1 MSKNES
7 YTGIDY
13 FRIIAA
19 FLVIAIHTSPLS
31 ACGETAD
38 FILTRIIARVAVPFF
53 FMTSGFFLISEYNC
67 NLNKL
72 KAFVKRTALIYC
84 ISIIFYIPVNIYSGY
99 FTKSMLLPD
108 ILKAIIFDGTFYHLW
123 YLPASITGAVI
134 AYFLVKKLGIK
145 KALGFS
151 ILLYT
156 VGLFGDSYFGL
167 AEKLPLIKGFYFN
180 LFKLSS
186 YTRNGIFFAPVFF
199 ILGSVISTRKGHISL
214 KKMLSGLAV
223 SFSLMLCEGLLLHHF
238 NLQHHDS
245 MYFML
250 IPCMFFLF
258 SALTALKGQ
267 RIPVLRTSALII
279 YIIHPM
285 MIVILRMA
293 AKISGLQ
300 SILIENSFIYFAA
313 VSIASSIA
321 SIFIYLLLKQIKARF
336 YKSYPKNTERAWIE
350 INFDNLRH
358 NADILQ
364 KAMPAGCELMA
375 VVKAEAYGHGAAAIA
390 TCLNRIGIKAFAVAT
405 IDEGIELRHC
415 GIHGEI
421 LIMGYTDPSR
431 AREIHKY
438 DLIQTLIDF
447 DYAVLLNKQGY
458 KIKAH
463 LKIDTGMHRLGFS
476 DSDIPAI
483 TGIFKTRH
491 LNICGI
497 YTHLC
502 ASDSLSLEAVDFTHK
517 QIESF
522 YRLLEAL
529 SKEGIVLPKKHI
541 QSSYG
546 LLNYPELKCDYV
558 RIGIALYGTLS
569 SNNSKTNVQPDLRPV
584 LSLKSKVALTRDVAV
599 GESVGYGRE
608 FVAERNSRVA
618 LLPIGYADGIPRVL
632 SCGNA
637 EVLLRG
643 CRAPI
648 IGRICMDQLAVDITD
663 IPDVTPGDIAT
674 LIGIDGKE
682 EIRAA
687 DVAESTGTITNEL
700 LSRMGNRVR
709 IVPFQIPSHS
719 LKKSSA
725 FQKYATARHEYT

>member
-1 MSKNES
+1 MSENES

-19 FLVIAIHTSPLS
+19 FLVVAIHTSPLS
-31 ACGETAD
+31 VCGETAD
-38 FILTRIIARVAVPFF
+38 FVLTRIIARVAVPFF
-53 FMTSGFFLISEYNC
+53 FMTSGFFLFSEYNF
-67 NLNKL
+67 NLYKL
-72 KAFVKRTALIYC
+72 KAFVKRTAIIYG
-84 ISIIFYIPVNIYSGY
+84 ISIIVYIPVNLYSGY
-99 FTKSMLLPD
+99 FTTNKLPD
-108 ILKAIIFDGTFYHLW
+108 VLKAIIFDGTFYHLW
-123 YLPASITGAVI
+123 YLPASITGGVI
-134 AYFLVKKLGIK
+134 AYLLVRKFGFK

-167 AEKLPLIKGFYFN
+167 AEQFPLIKGFYFN

-199 ILGSVISTRKGHISL
+199 ILGGIISAGKNNISL
-214 KKMLSGLAV
+214 KKMLSGMAV
-223 SFSLMLCEGLLLHHF
+223 SFSLMLFEGLFLHKL
-238 NLQHHDS
+238 NLQRHDS

-258 SALTALKGQ
+258 SALTTIKGQ
-267 RIPVLRTSALII
+267 RIPALRTSSLII
-279 YIIHPM
+279 YVIHPM
-285 MIVILRMA
+285 MIILLRMA

-300 SILIENSFIYFAA
+300 KILIENSLIYYAA
-313 VSIASSIA
+313 VITASSIA
-321 SIFIYLLLKQIKARF
+321 SIFIYLLLKKIKAKF
-336 YKSYPKNTERAWIE
+336 YQARPANTERAWIE
-350 INFDNLRH
+350 INFDSLRH
-358 NADILQ
+358 NANILQ

-375 VVKAEAYGHGAAAIA
+375 VVKAEAYGHGATAIA

-405 IDEGIELRHC
+405 IDEGIKLRHS
-415 GIHGEI
+415 GIRGEI

-431 AREIHKY
+431 AKEMHRY
-438 DLIQTLIDF
+438 NLIQTLIDY
-447 DYAVLLNKQGY
+447 DYAVLLNEQGY

-463 LKIDTGMHRLGFS
+463 IKIDTGMHRLGFS

-483 TGIFKTRH
+483 TRIFKAKH

-502 ASDSLSLEAVDFTHK
+502 ESDSLSLEAVDFTHK

-522 YRLLEAL
+522 YRLLETL
-529 SKEGIVLPKKHI
+529 SREGIVLPKKHI

-558 RIGIALYGTLS
+558 RIGIALYGVLS
-569 SNNSKTNVQPDLRPV
+569 SNTDKTNLQPDLRPV
-584 LSLKSKVALTRDVAV
+584 LSLKSKVALTREVAV

-618 LLPIGYADGIPRVL
+618 LLPIGYADGIPRAL

-663 IPDVTPGDIAT
+663 IPDVTSGDIAT
-674 LIGIDGKE
+674 LIGIDGTE

-700 LSRMGNRVR
+700 LSRMGNRIR
-709 IVPFQIPSHS
+709 IVPCPDPAPQSEEILSIS
-719 LKKSSA
+719 KICYN
-725 FQKYATARHEYT
+725 QT